1 MNKDWM
7 DALREKSLAEG
18 VPPSPASWEAV
29 GRRVRRAAAIRRAG
43 IAAVAAVP
51 VAALLLWV
59 PWHRPAQPV
68 PSGPAVTQVAPAP
81 DTSAAPAPVVPE
93 VAPAAPARA
102 NEKPRSH
109 KLTLSAGGTRL
120 AAAEPAVSEPAVS
133 VPAGPDLPDD
143 ASVVIGNGT
152 PDPSLAVAP
161 DPAPAVIPDK
171 APVLLSDSE
180 ESAPD
185 EPFDESVFLEDARP
199 RRARISVGF
208 RGGADMTHRQA
219 NVGAE
224 KYPNLVAMNIANT
237 LDPRMLEYA
246 KSNSAGDLYG
256 YFLDNGLINYHTDN
270 AFGASHFRH
279 DLPITLGLSVRAD
292 LTPRIGLESGLEYSY
307 LHSVESLGVQ
317 TLDQRLHFIG
327 IPVRADVR
335 LWTADRFSLYAGLGA
350 KVEKC
355 VYAVLGKVQS
365 DEKKF
370 QWSSEVFAG
379 AQYRLGPR
387 VQLYFQ
393 PELSC
398 YFTRTDLPTSRTENP
413 LSFSLHAGLRFEL

>member
-59 PWHRPAQPV
+59 PWHRPAQRV
-68 PSGPAVTQVAPAP
+68 PSGPAVTQVAQEP
-81 DTSAAPAPVVPE
+81 DTTVAPAPVVPE

-109 KLTLSAGGTRL
+109 KLTLSAGGARL

-152 PDPSLAVAP
+152 PDPSPAVA
-161 DPAPAVIPDK
+161 PAPAVIPDK
-171 APVLLSDSE
+171 APVILSDSE